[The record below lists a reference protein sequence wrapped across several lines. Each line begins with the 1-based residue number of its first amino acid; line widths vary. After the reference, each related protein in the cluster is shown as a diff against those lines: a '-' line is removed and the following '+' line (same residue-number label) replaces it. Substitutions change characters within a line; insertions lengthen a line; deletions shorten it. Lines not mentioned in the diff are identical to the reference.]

1 MEIGNGIKRFLHGVG
16 KTAAGGF
23 HLLSDAYHFVGKARR
38 YWKIWL
44 VMGIALFYL
53 FVSIAVYML
62 NPIQSFVD
70 AFASIPKGIE
80 YYITETEALFQFI
93 SSGESGIDE
102 DELVGMDLKMI
113 QTVLG
118 KVLEYNREIGENRE
132 LAYTKRTYKGRIV
145 RIDDITGEVVV
156 EPNKSDDEGEPGT
169 VEEELEKLDK
179 ENKELFGGPL
189 FLLPLIPIN
198 GGIFA
203 LDGLKTGLDVLPV
216 MEEDEQETPLY
227 TDRLMYEQVDRGKMD
242 KTPFSQDIFEVS
254 WPAVLVMASMYVQT
268 TDREVDF
275 ITEEEMEKVM
285 DLFRSTYYYI
295 DDPLYDKQYDSGFD
309 RIEEGNK
316 GYRLFIGN
324 YGDTVE
330 VERKPAIAPIAVV
343 SPVCNSL
350 YEYETLSNGYMR
362 LCKRTFTYTP
372 TRFLAQAKELIPDF
386 DWEEFVEDLRLIPG
400 CALEAD
406 FYETFFSGNLDV
418 SETRS
423 EMVCPLIGTMVSGIK
438 DVTQIE
444 TGD

>member
-118 KVLEYNREIGENRE
+118 KVLEYNREIGESRE

-169 VEEELEKLDK
+169 VEEELEKLDCDVLEAENGK
-179 ENKELFGGPL
+179 EAIMRDLTEQPDGIILDIVMPEVGGVETLQVIKEINPE
-189 FLLPLIPIN
+189 IPVIMLSSA
-198 GGIFA
+198 GTSQKLKQTLELGA
-203 LDGLKTGLDVLPV
+203 LDFIQKPYTS
-216 MEEDEQETPLY
+216 EQIKQAV
-227 TDRLMYEQVDRGKMD
+227 EQIRRKVEKNHGK
-242 KTPFSQDIFEVS
+242 
-254 WPAVLVMASMYVQT
+254 
-268 TDREVDF
+268 
-275 ITEEEMEKVM
+275 
-285 DLFRSTYYYI
+285 
-295 DDPLYDKQYDSGFD
+295 
-309 RIEEGNK
+309 
-316 GYRLFIGN
+316 
-324 YGDTVE
+324 
-330 VERKPAIAPIAVV
+330 
-343 SPVCNSL
+343 
-350 YEYETLSNGYMR
+350 
-362 LCKRTFTYTP
+362 
-372 TRFLAQAKELIPDF
+372 
-386 DWEEFVEDLRLIPG
+386 
-400 CALEAD
+400 
-406 FYETFFSGNLDV
+406 
-418 SETRS
+418 
-423 EMVCPLIGTMVSGIK
+423 
-438 DVTQIE
+438 
-444 TGD
+444 